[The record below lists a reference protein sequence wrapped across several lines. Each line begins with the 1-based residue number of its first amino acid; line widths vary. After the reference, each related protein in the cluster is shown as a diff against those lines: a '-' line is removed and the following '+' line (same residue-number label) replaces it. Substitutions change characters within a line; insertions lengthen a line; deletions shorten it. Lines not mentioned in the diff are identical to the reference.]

1 MFQAAVGPLQTNI
14 SLPEETPGLELNWAA
29 LLIVMVI
36 IPTIGGNIL
45 VILAV
50 WLEKKLQNATNF
62 FLMSL
67 AVADL
72 LVGLLVMPIALITIL
87 YGIAIP
93 IPIKGLRNYPHPNNI
108 TFTSNHTCVLKT
120 DTFQEF
126 IIFGS
131 LVAFFIPLTIM
142 MIIYFLTVRVLRKK
156 VYLLRSKV
164 TQRFSYPII
173 STVFQREQ
181 AANPPQP
188 EQPDSTGNSLAR
200 IQEKTDTDGMSSP
213 TGDEKSFRRLSTM
226 GKKSMQTLTNEQR
239 ASKVLGIV
247 FLLFVVMWCPFF
259 ITNIT
264 SALCGPCDANIIG
277 RLMEIFSW
285 VGYVSS
291 GINPLVYT
299 LFNKTF
305 RQAFT
310 RYITC
315 NYRNFA
321 SKEQGRSFR
330 ASTVDRM
337 LTHISP
343 RSSVAENAK
352 LFTKQEIKNETT
364 DYRSPLGCLQ
374 PSAQTSTGV
383 VLDKILLTHTENC
396 KQEERVSCV

>member
-1 MFQAAVGPLQTNI
+1 MFKI
-14 SLPEETPGLELNWAA
+14 LNACFCSF
-29 LLIVMVI
+29 I
-36 IPTIGGNIL
+36 
-45 VILAV
+45 
-50 WLEKKLQNATNF
+50 
-62 FLMSL
+62 
-67 AVADL
+67 
-72 LVGLLVMPIALITIL
+72 
-87 YGIAIP
+87 GIAIP
-93 IPIKGLRNYPHPNNI
+93 IPIKGLRNHPHPNNI
-108 TFTSNHTCVLKT
+108 TFNSNHTCLLKP

-142 MIIYFLTVRVLRKK
+142 MIIYLLTVRVLRKK
-156 VYLLRSKV
+156 VYLLRSKA
-164 TQRFSYPII
+164 TQRFSYSII

-181 AANPPQP
+181 AANPAQP
-188 EQPDSTGNSLAR
+188 EQPHTTDSSLAR
-200 IQEKTDTDGMSSP
+200 TQEKTNTDAIISL

-264 SALCGPCDANIIG
+264 SALCTPCDANIIG
-277 RLMEIFSW
+277 RLMEIFVW

-315 NYRNFA
+315 NYKNIA
-321 SKEQGRSFR
+321 AQEQGRSLR

-337 LTHISP
+337 LTHVSP
-343 RSSVAENAK
+343 RASLADNSK
-352 LFTKQEIKNETT
+352 LGTKETKNGTT
-364 DYRSPLGCLQ
+364 DYQSSSKGLQ
-374 PSAQTSTGV
+374 APAQISTGAVLDTV
-383 VLDKILLTHTENC
+383 VLTQTESC
-396 KQEERVSCV
+396 KQEEHVNCV